1 MNIIWEINDYD
12 IRMVKDFI
20 SKHQNPLVAS
30 RISRNINHRSIK
42 IDKNSVLKCMIM
54 CLLTSQQRSGPKS
67 PIKLFLNKKPFPL
80 TDESISTQD
89 DAETFVRDIL
99 QKNGLTRYIN
109 RIPNFFILNYNKLQ
123 ATSWT
128 LLEELKH
135 LHSNQTTVE
144 VERALADNLDDIFK
158 GFGPKQ
164 ARNFLQALGLTKFEI
179 PIDSRITS
187 WLNDFGFPVSLSSEA
202 LQDKGYY
209 HFVSDGIQSLC
220 HHAGIFPCVLDA
232 AIFSSFDNGGW
243 TVENT
248 VY

>member
-1 MNIIWEINDYD
+1 MNIIWEVTDNDVKK
-12 IRMVKDFI
+12 VKDFLA
-20 SKHQNPLVAS
+20 KHQNPLVAS
-30 RISRNINHRSIK
+30 RFSRNINHQNIQ

-54 CLLTSQQRSGPKS
+54 CLLTSQQRSGPNS
-67 PIKLFLNKKPFPL
+67 PIEYFLNKKPFPL
-80 TDESISTQD
+80 TEESISTQED
-89 DAETFVRDIL
+89 PETFVRETL

-109 RIPNFFILNYNKLQ
+109 RIPNFFIINYNKIQ
-123 ATSWT
+123 ATNWT
-128 LLEELKH
+128 LLEELNL
-135 LHSNQTTVE
+135 LHSSQTTVE
-144 VERALADNLDDIFK
+144 AERALADNLDEIFK

-187 WLNDFGFPVSLSSEA
+187 WLNDFGFPVSLSSDA

-209 HFVSDGIQSLC
+209 NFVSDGIQNLC
-220 HHAGIFPCVLDA
+220 HQADIFPCVLDA
-232 AIFSSFDNGGW
+232 AIFSSFDKGGW